1 MTTSRLRQQSKFKV
15 DVKDLKRVDCRYDDY
30 YIPAGGAYIVP
41 ICLRKIDAWRSAL
54 DTCAI
59 DENVY
64 LTAHDV
70 KSPLKD
76 FFHSLKVCQVAIDH
90 FDFDAEWLPNSVQRA
105 KNDSRSY

>member
-15 DVKDLKRVDCRYDDY
+15 DVKD
-30 YIPAGGAYIVP
+30 IVP

-90 FDFDAEWLPNSVQRA
+90 FDFDTEWLSCNRCRNELEA
-105 KNDSRSY
+105 GK